1 MGKMTRPINEV
12 MAIEILIALF
22 ILIALSLSSCK
33 CPQIAE
39 SVNVRDSIVYH
50 DSTIVVHDTD
60 VFSTFAYVDSIL
72 HLLKSKGDTTIIK
85 TTKRGVTT
93 SLRVANG
100 KLICEATID
109 SLEAK
114 IDSIKS
120 HVVTIDR
127 TKIVLQDKPL
137 TKFQQW
143 QINLFWIFGAIIAIA
158 LFWKVKS

>member
-1 MGKMTRPINEV
+1 MGKVRPYNEV
-12 MAIEILIALF
+12 WAIELLIALAVF
-22 ILIALSLSSCK
+22 IALCLSSCK

-39 SVNVRDSIVYH
+39 SVNVRDSVVYH
-50 DSTIVVHDTD
+50 DSTVIVHDTD

-72 HLLKSKGDTTIIK
+72 HLLKSNHDTTIIK

-120 HVVTIDR
+120 HITYIER
-127 TKIVLQDKPL
+127 TKILWKEKEL
-137 TKFQQW
+137 KWW
-143 QINLFWIFGAIIAIA
+143 QKALIGFGGASLIFILGGLFWRF
-158 LFWKVKS
+158 KK

>member
-1 MGKMTRPINEV
+1 MTKRPINEV
-12 MAIEILIALF
+12 MAIEILVAIF
-22 ILIALSLSSCK
+22 VLIALCCLSSCK

-39 SVNVRDSIVYH
+39 STVTRDSIVYH
-50 DSTIVVHDTD
+50 DSVVTVHDTD

-72 HLLKSKGDTTIIK
+72 ELLNRKTDTVIIK

-109 SLEAK
+109 SLQAK

-120 HVVTIDR
+120 HVTYIEKTR
-127 TKIVLQDKPL
+127 NILIERNESS
-137 TKFQQW
+137 FERW
-143 QINLFWIFGAIIAIA
+143 QKRLFWIFGAIIA
-158 LFWKVKS
+158 LFVAYKLKK

>member
-1 MGKMTRPINEV
+1 MGKIRPYNEV
-12 MAIEILIALF
+12 AYIELIIGVAVL
-22 ILIALSLSSCK
+22 LLLCLSSCK

-39 SVNVRDSIVYH
+39 SVTVRDSVVYH
-50 DSTIVVHDTD
+50 DSTVIVHDTD

-72 HLLKSKGDTTIIK
+72 HLLKSKHDTTIIK

-120 HVVTIDR
+120 HITTIER
-127 TKIVLQDKPL
+127 TKIVLKDREF

-143 QINLFWIFGAIIAIA
+143 QFRLFWIFGAIIA
-158 LFWKVKS
+158 LSVYWKLRK

>member
-1 MGKMTRPINEV
+1 MKTRPYNEV
-12 MAIEILIALF
+12 WAIELLIGLAVFIALC
-22 ILIALSLSSCK
+22 LSSCK

-39 SVNVRDSIVYH
+39 SVNVRDSIIYH
-50 DSTIVVHDTD
+50 DSTVIVHDTD

-72 HLLKSKGDTTIIK
+72 ELLNHKTDTVIIK

-120 HVVTIDR
+120 HVTTIER
-127 TKIVLQDKPL
+127 TKIVLQDREF

-143 QINLFWIFGAIIAIA
+143 QFRLFWIFGAIIA
-158 LFWKVKS
+158 LSVYWKLRK

>member
-1 MGKMTRPINEV
+1 MGKIRPYNEV
-12 MAIEILIALF
+12 AYIELIIGVAVL
-22 ILIALSLSSCK
+22 LLLCLSSCK

-39 SVNVRDSIVYH
+39 SVNVRDSVVYH
-50 DSTIVVHDTD
+50 DSTIIVHDTD

-72 HLLKSKGDTTIIK
+72 HLLKAKGDTTIIK

-120 HVVTIDR
+120 HVTTIER
-127 TKIVLQDKPL
+127 TKIVLQDRPL

-143 QINLFWIFGAIIAIA
+143 QFRLFWIFGAIIA
-158 LFWKVKS
+158 LSVYWRLRK

>member
-1 MGKMTRPINEV
+1 MGKIRPYNEV
-12 MAIEILIALF
+12 AYIELIIGVAVL
-22 ILIALSLSSCK
+22 LLLCLSSCK

-39 SVNVRDSIVYH
+39 SVNVRDSVVYH
-50 DSTIVVHDTD
+50 DSTIIVHDTD

-120 HVVTIDR
+120 HVTTIER
-127 TKIVLQDKPL
+127 TKIVLQDRPL

-143 QINLFWIFGAIIAIA
+143 QFRLFWIFGAIIA
-158 LFWKVKS
+158 LSVYWRLRK

>member
-1 MGKMTRPINEV
+1 MGKIRPYNEV
-12 MAIEILIALF
+12 AYIELIIGVAVL
-22 ILIALSLSSCK
+22 LLLCLSSCK

-39 SVNVRDSIVYH
+39 SVNVRDSVVYH
-50 DSTIVVHDTD
+50 DSTIIVHDTD

-72 HLLKSKGDTTIIK
+72 HLLHSKSDTVIIK

-120 HVVTIDR
+120 HVTTIER
-127 TKIVLQDKPL
+127 TKIVLQDRPL

-143 QINLFWIFGAIIAIA
+143 QFRLFWIFGAIIA
-158 LFWKVKS
+158 LSVYWRLRK

>member
-1 MGKMTRPINEV
+1 MGKIRPYNEV
-12 MAIEILIALF
+12 AYIEVIIGVAVLL
-22 ILIALSLSSCK
+22 LLCLSSCK

-39 SVNVRDSIVYH
+39 SVTVRDSVVYH
-50 DSTIVVHDTD
+50 DSTVIVHDTD

-72 HLLKSKGDTTIIK
+72 HLLKSKQDTVIIK

-120 HVVTIDR
+120 HITTIER
-127 TKIVLQDKPL
+127 TKIVLKDREF

-143 QINLFWIFGAIIAIA
+143 QFRLFWIFGAIIA
-158 LFWKVKS
+158 LSVYWKLRK

>member
-1 MGKMTRPINEV
+1 MKTRPYNEV
-12 MAIEILIALF
+12 WAIELLIGLAVFIALC
-22 ILIALSLSSCK
+22 LSSCK

-39 SVNVRDSIVYH
+39 SVNVRDSVVYH
-50 DSTIVVHDTD
+50 DSTVIVHDTD

-72 HLLKSKGDTTIIK
+72 ELLNRKTDTVIIK

-120 HVVTIDR
+120 HVTTIER
-127 TKIVLQDKPL
+127 TKIVLQDREF
-137 TKFQQW
+137 TKFQKW
-143 QINLFWIFGAIIAIA
+143 QFRLFWIFGAIIV
-158 LFWKVKS
+158 LFVTYKLKK

>member
-1 MGKMTRPINEV
+1 MKRPINEV
-12 MAIEILIALF
+12 WYLELVIGAGVLL
-22 ILIALSLSSCK
+22 LLCLSSCK

-39 SVNVRDSIVYH
+39 SVNVRDSVLYH
-50 DSTIVVHDTD
+50 DSTVIVHDTD

-72 HLLKSKGDTTIIK
+72 HLLKQKGDTVIIK

-109 SLEAK
+109 SLQAK

-120 HVVTIDR
+120 HVMYIER
-127 TKIVLQDKPL
+127 TKILWKEKEL
-137 TKFQQW
+137 KWW
-143 QINLFWIFGAIIAIA
+143 QKALIGFGGASLIFILGG
-158 LFWKVKS
+158 LFWKFKK

>member
-1 MGKMTRPINEV
+1 MTKRPINEV
-12 MAIEILIALF
+12 MAIEILVAVF
-22 ILIALSLSSCK
+22 VLIALCLSSCK

-39 SVNVRDSIVYH
+39 STVTRDSIVYR
-50 DSTIVVHDTD
+50 DSVVTVHDTD

-72 HLLKSKGDTTIIK
+72 ELLNRKTDTVIIK

-109 SLEAK
+109 SLQAK

-120 HVVTIDR
+120 HVTYIEKTR
-127 TKIVLQDKPL
+127 NVLVERQIS
-137 TKFQQW
+137 KFEQW
-143 QINLFWIFGAIIAIA
+143 QRRLFWIFGAIIA
-158 LFWKVKS
+158 LFVAYKLKK

>member
-1 MGKMTRPINEV
+1 MKTRPYNEV
-12 MAIEILIALF
+12 WFIELLIGLAVFIALC
-22 ILIALSLSSCK
+22 LSSCK

-39 SVNVRDSIVYH
+39 SVNVRDSVVYR
-50 DSTIVVHDTD
+50 DSTVIVHDTD

-72 HLLKSKGDTTIIK
+72 ELLNRKTDTVIIK

-100 KLICEATID
+100 KLICGATID

-120 HVVTIDR
+120 HVTTIER
-127 TKIVLQDKPL
+127 TKIILQDREY
-137 TKFQQW
+137 TKFQKW
-143 QINLFWIFGAIIAIA
+143 QFRLFWIFGAIIV
-158 LFWKVKS
+158 LFVTYKLKK

>member
-1 MGKMTRPINEV
+1 MGKVARSFNEV
-12 MAIEILIALF
+12 WGIEWLVLALF
-22 ILIALSLSSCK
+22 IALCISSCK

-39 SVNVRDSIVYH
+39 SVNVRDSIRYH

-72 HLLKSKGDTTIIK
+72 HLLHSKSDTVIIK

-120 HVVTIDR
+120 HVTTIER
-127 TKIVLQDKPL
+127 TKIVLQDRPL

-143 QINLFWIFGAIIAIA
+143 QFRLFWIFGAIIA
-158 LFWKVKS
+158 LSVYWRLRK

>member
-1 MGKMTRPINEV
+1 MPT
-12 MAIEILIALF
+12 
-22 ILIALSLSSCK
+22 
-33 CPQIAE
+33 IAE
-39 SVNVRDSIVYH
+39 SVNVRDSVVYH
-50 DSTIVVHDTD
+50 DSTIIVHDTD

-109 SLEAK
+109 SLEAT

-143 QINLFWIFGAIIAIA
+143 QINLVGYSGLLLRWRCFG
-158 LFWKVKS
+158 K

>member
-1 MGKMTRPINEV
+1 MTKRPINEV
-12 MAIEILIALF
+12 MAIELLVAIFVLIALCC
-22 ILIALSLSSCK
+22 LSSCK

-39 SVNVRDSIVYH
+39 STVTRDSIVYH
-50 DSTIVVHDTD
+50 DSVVIVHDTD

-72 HLLKSKGDTTIIK
+72 ELLNRKTDTVIIK

-109 SLEAK
+109 SLQSK

-120 HVVTIDR
+120 HVTYIEKTR
-127 TKIVLQDKPL
+127 NVLIERQIS
-137 TKFQQW
+137 KFEQW
-143 QINLFWIFGAIIAIA
+143 QRRLFWIFGAIIA
-158 LFWKVKS
+158 LFVAYKLKK